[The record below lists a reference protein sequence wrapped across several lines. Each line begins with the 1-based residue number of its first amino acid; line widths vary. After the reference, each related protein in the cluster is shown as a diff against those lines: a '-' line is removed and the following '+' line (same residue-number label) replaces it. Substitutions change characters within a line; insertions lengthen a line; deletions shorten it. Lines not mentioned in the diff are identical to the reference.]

1 MEIFLAFIIFIILI
15 IGVYDSIIKSNNKTK
30 QKKLIKNIDKLNE
43 RKTQ

>member
-1 MEIFLAFIIFIILI
+1 MEILLASIIFIILI
-15 IGVYDSIIKSNNKTK
+15 IGVYDSIVKSNNKTN